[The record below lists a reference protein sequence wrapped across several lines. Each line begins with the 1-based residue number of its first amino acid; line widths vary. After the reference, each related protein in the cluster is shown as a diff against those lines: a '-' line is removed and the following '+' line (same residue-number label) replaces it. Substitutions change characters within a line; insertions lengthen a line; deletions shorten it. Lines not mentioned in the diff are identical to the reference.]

1 MTRGPRVF
9 NQCNRRAADPA
20 GNRIER
26 SFLDVVAGDDLLDV
40 MRCPSRETF
49 GWARR
54 AAPPPVVTGSRGP
67 ATRPE
72 VSSISIR
79 QRLKFPP

>member
-9 NQCNRRAADPA
+9 NQCNRRADPA

-26 SFLDVVAGDDLLDV
+26 GFLDVVAGDDLLDV
-40 MRCPSRETF
+40 RNAMPI
-49 GWARR
+49 ARDVR
-54 AAPPPVVTGSRGP
+54 MGAQSSPAACGHRFARTGD
-67 ATRPE
+67 APE
-72 VSSISIR
+72 VSSIGIR